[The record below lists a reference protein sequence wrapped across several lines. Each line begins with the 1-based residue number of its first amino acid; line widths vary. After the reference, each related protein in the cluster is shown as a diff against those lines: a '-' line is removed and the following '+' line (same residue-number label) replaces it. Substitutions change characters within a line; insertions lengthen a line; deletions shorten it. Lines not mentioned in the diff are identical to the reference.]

1 MKVPEYITI
10 AIRQVHATSLIL
22 FLLSASQHRYTSN
35 NGLDG
40 LDTTRSQLSIRQ
52 GLAKERDK
60 LEYGPGY
67 ARDQRAVGATPQIQS
82 PDRTVGATS
91 QIKSPL
97 HSQDV
102 GPSPVS
108 EETFTK
114 VSYGPAK
121 NEVPLNQPRQE
132 ESRLLEHLLTNYDKR
147 VRPVLDAKK
156 NITIEVG
163 ITLTQ
168 IFDMVST

>member
-1 MKVPEYITI
+1 M
-10 AIRQVHATSLIL
+10 
-22 FLLSASQHRYTSN
+22 FLLSASQYRYTNN

-52 GLAKERDK
+52 GLAKSSENV
-60 LEYGPGY
+60 EYGSGDV
-67 ARDQRAVGATPQIQS
+67 RDERAVGATPQIQS
-82 PDRTVGATS
+82 PDRTVGATPQAQSPGRTVGATS

-108 EETFTK
+108 EETFIK
-114 VSYGPAK
+114 ISDGPSK

-147 VRPVLDAKK
+147 VRPVLDASK

-168 IFDMVST
+168 IFDMVSM